1 MKLHPITRLALHG
14 ANFLWIA
21 FVLFPM
27 CAVLFAAFQS
37 ELAIQSDI
45 HAFFPKSFTLDNF
58 LLILT
63 QGAVKG
69 ESYTFEEYVPDT
81 IRVFYRGF
89 LNSLIVGVSVTFLT
103 LAAGSLSAYTIVRHR
118 FKWTIVLLQ
127 LNVFARFV
135 PMLVL
140 IIPLYI
146 AFRQTGL
153 LNSLLGVILAQT
165 GFMLPFALLILAPYF
180 ETIPRELEEAARID
194 GCSRFGA
201 FVRVVLP
208 LATPGLAAA
217 GAIMFIVS
225 WHDLL
230 IALILNS
237 KTEVMT
243 LPVVLA
249 SMVGETQVF
258 FNLIMATALL
268 AVIPTIAIVVLLRKY
283 VVAGL
288 SAGAVKG

>member
-1 MKLHPITRLALHG
+1 MLLHAS
-14 ANFLWIA
+14 NMVWIL
-21 FVLFPM
+21 FVIFPM
-27 CAVLFAAFQS
+27 MAVLFAAFQT
-37 ELAIQSDI
+37 ELAMQSDI
-45 HAFFPKSFTLDNF
+45 YAFIPTSFTLDNF

-63 QGAVKG
+63 QGGVKG
-69 ESYTFEEYVPDT
+69 DSYTFEEYVPDT
-81 IRVFYRGF
+81 IRVFYQGF
-89 LNSLIVGVSVTFLT
+89 FNSVIVAVSVTFLT
-103 LAAGSLSAYTIVRHR
+103 LLGGAFSAYTIVRYR
-118 FKWTIVLLQ
+118 FKWTIWLLQ

-135 PMLVL
+135 PVLVL

-146 AFRQTGL
+146 VFRNVGM

-165 GFMLPFALLILAPYF
+165 GFMLPFALLILTSYF
-180 ETIPRELEEAARID
+180 ETIPPELEEAARID
-194 GCSRFGA
+194 GCTRFTA
-201 FVRVVLP
+201 FIRVVLP
-208 LATPGLAAA
+208 ISTPGLAAT
-217 GAIMFIVS
+217 GAIMFIIS

-237 KTEVMT
+237 KVEVMT

-249 SMVGETQVF
+249 SMVGETQIF

-268 AVIPTIAIVVLLRKY
+268 AVIPTIALVVILRKY